1 MSQFATLKR
10 WSAYTVI
17 CKDGHSKAVTTTSAQ
32 QLEASSETTRSGGI
46 NFEFDSVIS
55 VLMTFAF
62 FWDRE
67 PRNWV
72 TGVRRFK
79 TA

>member
-1 MSQFATLKR
+1 MSHFGTLKR
-10 WSAYTVI
+10 TSAYTVI
-17 CKDGHSKAVTTTSAQ
+17 CKDGHSKAVTTTSAH
-32 QLEASSETTRSGGI
+32 QLEAIGETTRSGDI
-46 NFEFDSVIS
+46 KFDSVIS

-62 FWDRE
+62 FWDTE

-72 TGVRRFK
+72 VGARRFE